1 MKVVVTGSAQGIGKG
16 IAELFLQ
23 KGHSVVGVDRQEAY
37 VEHENYTHIQ
47 CDVRGELP
55 EIPDVEILVNN
66 AGTQNGIAK
75 SANSHKQKEWKKRE
89 KRTEP
94 SRNAQPTH

>member
-23 KGHSVVGVDRQEAY
+23 KGHSVVGIDRQEAS

-47 CDVRGELP
+47 CDV
-55 EIPDVEILVNN
+55 
-66 AGTQNGIAK
+66 
-75 SANSHKQKEWKKRE
+75 
-89 KRTEP
+89 
-94 SRNAQPTH
+94 